1 MAASDR
7 IINGNTIAADIRN
20 ELKAEIEQIKQQGL
34 EAPGLAVIL
43 VGDRTDSATY
53 VRMKEKA
60 CQEVGINSS
69 IIKMPATSTQ
79 EEIIAKGT
87 TEKLPKLS
95 PALPALLTRLRLP
108 LFDNLVQE
116 LNADPTVHGILVQ
129 VPLPEHVNENAVLDV
144 ISNDKDVD
152 GFHAL
157 NIGTRNLTN

>member
-87 TEKLPKLS
+87 TESCPS
-95 PALPALLTRLRLP
+95 
-108 LFDNLVQE
+108 
-116 LNADPTVHGILVQ
+116 
-129 VPLPEHVNENAVLDV
+129 
-144 ISNDKDVD
+144 
-152 GFHAL
+152 
-157 NIGTRNLTN
+157 